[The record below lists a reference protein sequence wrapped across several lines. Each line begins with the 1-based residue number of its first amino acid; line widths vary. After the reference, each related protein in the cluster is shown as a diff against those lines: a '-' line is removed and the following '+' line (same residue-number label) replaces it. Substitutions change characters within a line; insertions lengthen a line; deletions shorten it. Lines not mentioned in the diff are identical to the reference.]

1 MNTNTRHDHE
11 GAPPLNGF
19 EDRLLT
25 TILGDFESLTA
36 APSRASGARRK
47 RTSRFAPSRL
57 ALSATAAAGV
67 AAIAI
72 AVVGT
77 ADLGGANT
85 VAGAGA
91 GAAPAVASAKT
102 LAVYKLASASA
113 AAPALTGR
121 YFVLRETDN
130 ETGQDGPSQ
139 RISVINAETGASVTY
154 QQAAAGSNI
163 PGRLTEG
170 PDTTSTEAWY
180 QALPTDP
187 TALRAKLLSI
197 SQQQQQQAD
206 QAMAQQATEVLAK
219 NPGLAG
225 KLGTRLTQKQPQL
238 SDDVLVY
245 QEANLLLW
253 SPLVQPQLRAAL
265 YRVIANTGGYSLN
278 SSATDPSGRPAV
290 AMTNTSTVGG
300 AHETDVIYEDPS
312 TGAVLAQV
320 WKIGSET
327 LTSVYQPVT
336 TSNTCPPTHTATEAG
351 AQDTDCEQTCRP
363 VSNRRGDRF
372 MIGFRR
378 FAVSLSAH
386 AYSSQKHAN
395 SDRFEVP
402 DTAPLAQSVE
412 DATSRLSAAV
422 ETPVHALRSQPRR
435 ARSRP
440 VIAASALSD
449 QINDRV
455 NHAQVDLKRARRR
468 RRFWLFIR
476 VGIGSPV
483 TRS

>member
-1 MNTNTRHDHE
+1 MSTDTRHDHE
-11 GAPPLNGF
+11 CAPPLNGF

-25 TILGDFESLTA
+25 TILQDFESLTA
-36 APSRASGARRK
+36 VPARAGGARRK

-57 ALSATAAAGV
+57 ALSATAAVGV
-67 AAIAI
+67 AAVAI

-77 ADLGGANT
+77 AALGGAGT
-85 VAGAGA
+85 GTGG

-121 YFVLRETDN
+121 YFVLSETDN

-139 RISVINAETGASVTY
+139 RTSVINAQTGASVTY
-154 QQAAAGSNI
+154 QQAAVGSDI
-163 PGRLTEG
+163 PGTLTEG

-187 TALRAKLLSI
+187 TALRAKLLSVA
-197 SQQQQQQAD
+197 QQQQQQAEQQMQLQLK
-206 QAMAQQATEVLAK
+206 QAVAK

-225 KLGTRLTQKQPQL
+225 KTPAKAPQQPQL

-278 SSATDPSGRPAV
+278 SNATDPSGRPAV

-300 AHETDVIYEDPS
+300 TPETDVIYEDPS

-320 WKIGSET
+320 WKTGSDT
-327 LTSVYQPVT
+327 ITSVYQPVT
-336 TSNTCPPTHTATEAG
+336 TSSTVP
-351 AQDTDCEQTCRP
+351 
-363 VSNRRGDRF
+363 
-372 MIGFRR
+372 
-378 FAVSLSAH
+378 
-386 AYSSQKHAN
+386 
-395 SDRFEVP
+395 SDP
-402 DTAPLAQSVE
+402 YG
-412 DATSRLSAAV
+412 
-422 ETPVHALRSQPRR
+422 
-435 ARSRP
+435 
-440 VIAASALSD
+440 
-449 QINDRV
+449 N
-455 NHAQVDLKRARRR
+455 
-468 RRFWLFIR
+468 
-476 VGIGSPV
+476 
-483 TRS
+483 